1 MFSIPNTFSI
11 APNLRMVETK
21 KNSIFS
27 LFEIYTEMN
36 KKTNKTKVSWIH
48 EDIDFWFSVL
58 NTCIIVGQIYHIYF
72 SISQNVNACIFCF
85 VDWKDSAFN
94 GMLTCSKQQIWLR
107 WSAEKLGFID
117 IPIAIRLLDIPQ
129 NCK

>member
-1 MFSIPNTFSI
+1 MFSLPNTFTI

-27 LFEIYTEMN
+27 LFEIYNEMN
-36 KKTNKTKVSWIH
+36 KRPNKTKMSWIH

-58 NTCIIVGQIYHIYF
+58 STCIIVSQIYNIYF
-72 SISQNVNACIFCF
+72 SISRNLNVCILCF
-85 VDWKDSAFN
+85 IDWKDSAFN
-94 GMLTCSKQQIWLR
+94 GMLNGSKQQIWLR
-107 WSAEKLGFID
+107 WIAEKLGFID